1 VRVRNLLRRLARG
14 ESGYSLI
21 ELVMVMIV
29 LGIVLTG
36 LTTVF
41 VSATRAE
48 FNANQRFQNQQA
60 ARLGLDYLRDEV
72 HCASAIAAGYSSS
85 SVTLTLPAG
94 CPTGNPSSST
104 QVTWCTVNVSTNRYA
119 LYRQVGT
126 SCGSASGTL
135 KADYL
140 TSGSAFTYTCTSGS
154 GLFPVLSVSL
164 PVNVDPTHARTYTL
178 GQDIAFRNAARC

>member
-1 VRVRNLLRRLARG
+1 VRLRQALRRITRS
-14 ESGYSLI
+14 ESGYSLV
-21 ELVMVMIV
+21 ELLVTMIV
-29 LGIVLTG
+29 LSIVLTG

-48 FNANQRFQNQQA
+48 FNANERFQNQQT

-72 HCASAIAAGYSSS
+72 HCASAVASGYSSS

-94 CPTGNPSSST
+94 CPTGSPSSST
-104 QVTWCTVNVSTNRYA
+104 QVTWCTVNVSTGRYT

-140 TSGSAFTYTCTSGS
+140 TGSSAFTYTCTSGS
-154 GLFPVLSVSL
+154 GLLPVLSVSL
-164 PVNVDPTHARTYTL
+164 PVNVDPSHARTYTL
-178 GQDIAFRNAARC
+178 GQDLAFRNSARC